1 MAFAIPLVIG
11 PRGNR
16 RRADQGGGGGG
27 GGTSNAWK
35 DWVDFDLSKIADE
48 SEWKK
53 IEGSGI
59 GAIDVTAAMS
69 GDQLIVTFPDIGSG
83 YNARNQGN
91 TQDGLWFIHK
101 VKIDPWANQAT
112 PSGQSAQNFQ
122 SESTLLKM
130 EMQFDHTNGPINGDS
145 GQGYGHQVHAAC
157 GIIAY
162 GSDEGTDPPLPG
174 SSNNYAGAYVFKNRS
189 DDPNSS
195 THTSQYK
202 SGIFSR
208 QGKGGGDG
216 RIWRNQ
222 SGSDATSHDAIV
234 FQAGLCSDVTTN
246 PSVNYNEPMIAGSYA
261 TTTPFGP
268 MVKLAS
274 TSTNN
279 SCRFGGKHLYF
290 ACWFGF
296 DVNGKKGGVIRIK
309 KFRYLLQP
317 ISARA
322 DLE

>member
-1 MAFAIPLVIG
+1 MPFARPIMID
-11 PRGNR
+11 PRGNK

-27 GGTSNAWK
+27 GGSTAKWET
-35 DWVDFDLSKIADE
+35 WTDFDLSKLADG

-53 IEGSGI
+53 IEGAGI

-69 GDQLIVTFPDIGSG
+69 GDQLHVTFPDIGSG

-91 TQDGLWFIHK
+91 TQHGLWFIHK
-101 VKIDPWANQAT
+101 VKLDPWANQAT
-112 PSGQSAQNFQ
+112 PTGQAGKYQ
-122 SESTLLKM
+122 SESTLLKI
-130 EMQFDHTNGPINGDS
+130 EMQFDHSNGPINGVS
-145 GQGYGHQVHAAC
+145 AQGYGHQVHAAM
-157 GIIAY
+157 GLIAY
-162 GSDEGTDPPLPG
+162 DNDEGTDPPLPG
-174 SSNNYAGAYVFKNRS
+174 SASNYAGAYVFKNRS

-195 THTSQYK
+195 THTGQYK
-202 SGIFSR
+202 SGLFSR
-208 QGKGGGDG
+208 LGKGGGDG

-234 FQAGLCSDVTTN
+234 FQAGLCSDVSQN
-246 PSVNYNEPMIAGSYA
+246 PGIAYNEPMIAGSYA

-268 MVKLAS
+268 MVKLSS
-274 TSTNN
+274 TATNN

-309 KFRYLLQP
+309 KLRYLLQP

-322 DLE
+322 ALE